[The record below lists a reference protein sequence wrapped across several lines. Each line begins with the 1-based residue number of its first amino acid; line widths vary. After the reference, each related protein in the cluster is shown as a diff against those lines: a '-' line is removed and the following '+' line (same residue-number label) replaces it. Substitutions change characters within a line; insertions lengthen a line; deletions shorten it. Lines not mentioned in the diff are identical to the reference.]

1 MNNCQ
6 YIIARLCSDLVNWRW
21 SKPTYCIHYITLNP
35 SACKYVS
42 VVPQT
47 HSLTP
52 STPLHSI
59 LWGFMLLFPQT
70 PLKFQCSAVQ
80 WSQSLMI
87 HQSKTLAE
95 LLVRRLSLVQR
106 VGMFFAFLFNPPR
119 PPNTPLKA

>member
-1 MNNCQ
+1 
-6 YIIARLCSDLVNWRW
+6 
-21 SKPTYCIHYITLNP
+21 
-35 SACKYVS
+35 
-42 VVPQT
+42 
-47 HSLTP
+47 
-52 STPLHSI
+52 
-59 LWGFMLLFPQT
+59 MLLFPQT